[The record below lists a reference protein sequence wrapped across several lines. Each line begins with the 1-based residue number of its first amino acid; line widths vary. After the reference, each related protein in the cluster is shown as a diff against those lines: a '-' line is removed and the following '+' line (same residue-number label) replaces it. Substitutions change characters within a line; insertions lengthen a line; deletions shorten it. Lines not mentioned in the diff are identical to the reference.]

1 MNATLEA
8 ILSFGAQA
16 VSGEKTVFDEAAG
29 QNLDRLIQGNNG
41 YKTVPANP
49 AVLSPEQREDTAKN
63 GQSPLAVVVC
73 CSDSR
78 VPPEHIFHA
87 GIGELFIVR
96 NAGNLIG
103 DFALG
108 SVEYAVEHLGTPL
121 VLLMGHTNCGA
132 VGAALSPAQ
141 EKGGLAA
148 ILEEIRWAIGDEIN
162 PMEAVRKNTLH
173 ALATLGRSPIL
184 KELHQAG
191 KVEFAAAI
199 YDIHSGHVDFLQ
211 NQP

>member
-1 MNATLEA
+1 MKQELES

-16 VSGEKTVFDEAAG
+16 VSGEKTIFDQAALRH
-29 QNLDRLIQGNNG
+29 LDRLMEGNSG
-41 YKTVPANP
+41 YKTIPANP
-49 AVLSPEQREDTAKN
+49 AVLSQELREGTAQN
-63 GQSPLAVVVC
+63 GQSPLAVIVC

-87 GIGELFIVR
+87 GIGELFVIR
-96 NAGNLIG
+96 NAGNLIS

-108 SVEYAVEHLGTPL
+108 SAEYAVEHLETPL
-121 VLLMGHTNCGA
+121 VVVMGHTGCGA
-132 VGAALSPAQ
+132 VGTALTPAQ

-148 ILEEIRWAIGDEIN
+148 ILAEIRDAIAGE
-162 PMEAVRKNTLH
+162 T

-211 NQP
+211 D